1 MKKEGNYLFLFL
13 AGEEGWVSLHL
24 CLLQLHHKIE
34 SKYCQCWFFEK
45 IQSQRI
51 LIFGLFQKPQRTDD
65 FHKIPTKTHRSQH
78 WSWTGLCD
86 LLLQGKSN
94 PFPHF
99 CHSSSCLP
107 SSDWHWRNNVP
118 NLPNSAKGGRNPLAL
133 CPKILPASTTDNTLP
148 ESFVDDR
155 IEFPQPTGHHPC
167 EVQLP
172 FFGRNGTC
180 LPRFLMNIWCLH
192 LRTLQAKMGGTHSSF
207 HNDDFPSLD
216 YDVLQIR
223 DPWNAVS
230 LWQNS
235 QFTFECHFLLLSGLN
250 WLIRKW
256 SRIWSLESPGQRASN
271 ISLSQKAD
279 SNNLNPQ
286 LKTHSHFTIQIH
298 VTTNILFHT
307 ASKELVAT
315 LLWVKQDC
323 LRYWLLLGSKSIS
336 NGAQY
341 VTSDNKIYCKKVKM
355 CRFSSG
361 NWFFLHQDRAA
372 SRGW

>member
-1 MKKEGNYLFLFL
+1 
-13 AGEEGWVSLHL
+13 
-24 CLLQLHHKIE
+24 
-34 SKYCQCWFFEK
+34 
-45 IQSQRI
+45 
-51 LIFGLFQKPQRTDD
+51 
-65 FHKIPTKTHRSQH
+65 
-78 WSWTGLCD
+78 
-86 LLLQGKSN
+86 
-94 PFPHF
+94 
-99 CHSSSCLP
+99 
-107 SSDWHWRNNVP
+107 
-118 NLPNSAKGGRNPLAL
+118 
-133 CPKILPASTTDNTLP
+133 
-148 ESFVDDR
+148 
-155 IEFPQPTGHHPC
+155 
-167 EVQLP
+167 
-172 FFGRNGTC
+172 
-180 LPRFLMNIWCLH
+180 
-192 LRTLQAKMGGTHSSF
+192 MGGTHSSF
-207 HNDDFPSLD
+207 RNDDFPSLD

-256 SRIWSLESPGQRASN
+256 SRIWSLESPGQRACN

-315 LLWVKQDC
+315 LLWVKQGC

-341 VTSDNKIYCKKVKM
+341 VTSDNKIYCKNVKM

-361 NWFFLHQDRAA
+361 NWFFCTKIVQLPMAGNGRNTFVRLKKRVYKLDLIVAQYFWLVDHNDW
-372 SRGW
+372 SRWFAISSCHIYVVPITVLLMGLRKIKAKLRHLILLSRVTYWEPVEML